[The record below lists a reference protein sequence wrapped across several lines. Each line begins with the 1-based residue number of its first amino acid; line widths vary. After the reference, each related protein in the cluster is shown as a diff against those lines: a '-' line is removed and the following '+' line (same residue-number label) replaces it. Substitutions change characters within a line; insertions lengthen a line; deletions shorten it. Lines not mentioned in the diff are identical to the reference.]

1 MRFIVAVPVVDA
13 VGSIGMGVLG
23 VQSGINVAGTLVY
36 FTSLRANGSRCEL
49 GVGRIGSIIGP
60 LLGSLFVMLP
70 VRSSATRSTA

>member
-1 MRFIVAVPVVDA
+1 MD
-13 VGSIGMGVLG
+13 VLG

-36 FTSLRANGSRCEL
+36 STSLRPNGSRWEL
-49 GVGRIGSIIGP
+49 GVGRIGP